1 MKAKTILISDLLS
14 VGKWRADLHVHA
26 ENELSS
32 EKFKLVRLAEVVTE
46 SKTAKDPAELSKDGF
61 YYIGLEHV
69 EPITGEPI
77 NVTVVDSE
85 QVKSRSKEFQCGDIL
100 YGRLRPYLR
109 KAIYV
114 EPPYISGLCSPEF
127 IVLKAKKQFIL
138 PLFLREILISEQVTE
153 LVSRLQTGAALPRV
167 SSKDLLNISI
177 PLPPLQFQEE
187 CVKKIERLRSQRR
200 DLLSKANTAT
210 KEGQKVISEIFD

>member
-1 MKAKTILISDLLS
+1 MKAKTILMSELTSI
-14 VGKWRADLHVHA
+14 GKWRANLHVHA
-26 ENELSS
+26 EAELSS

-46 SKTAKDPAELSKDGF
+46 STIAKNPAELSGGRF

-69 EPITGEPI
+69 ESITGESI
-77 NVTVVDSE
+77 NIDVVDSE
-85 QVKSRSKEFQCGDIL
+85 QVKSRSKEFQCGDVL

-114 EPPYISGLCSPEF
+114 EHPYVSGLCSPEF

-153 LVSRLQTGAALPRV
+153 LVSRLQAGAALPRV
-167 SSKDLLNISI
+167 SAKDLLNISI

-187 CVKKIERLRSQRR
+187 CVKKIERFRSQRR
-200 DLLSKANTAT
+200 DLLSKASTAT
-210 KEGQKVISEIFD
+210 KEGQKVISGIFN